1 MDHAAR
7 AKGELTMPQN
17 VKGTFAASPGANNNA
32 TSDVLAIPAG
42 TTSARLTLTGAGGTN
57 VKTQR
62 SLDSGLTWA
71 DQSTYAVPQ
80 VGTAITVVDGKTS
93 ALKGSLND
101 LGVRAEGIGR
111 VMSVITDI
119 ADQTNLLALNAAIE
133 AARAGEAGR
142 GFAVVAD
149 EVRKLAE
156 KTVHATKEV
165 DSAITSIQKNTG
177 ESIEA
182 VEQAAA
188 AE

>member
-80 VGTAITVVDGKTS
+80 VGTAITVAPNQQWRLMVVGVPS
-93 ALKGSLND
+93 QSVHYSLSIVAGSP
-101 LGVRAEGIGR
+101 
-111 VMSVITDI
+111 
-119 ADQTNLLALNAAIE
+119 
-133 AARAGEAGR
+133 
-142 GFAVVAD
+142 
-149 EVRKLAE
+149 
-156 KTVHATKEV
+156 
-165 DSAITSIQKNTG
+165 
-177 ESIEA
+177 
-182 VEQAAA
+182 
-188 AE
+188 